1 MWIIFSLF
9 KYIYCNVGST
19 SSSTGNARI
28 MNKFVSTS
36 RKPLKSMNLQWV
48 PYNGKGIRSARS
60 KAWEFM
66 GQLIVCT
73 NDNSG
78 QQTSLDDSLVYC
90 KYCFNEQLNE
100 AEGGSLSKIYRTS
113 SVTASGNWLSHAAAK
128 HSKTFQK
135 DVPAKLTAW
144 FHKVQHV
151 AGANSAYEF
160 NQDLAMMMCRDLQPF
175 SITER
180 DGFKEF
186 CQKNIGF
193 ELPSADTL
201 ATTALV
207 DLFTLTKRRVVE
219 LLSQCVS
226 GTLMMDGWT
235 DRHHAHPYFAIR
247 ISVVHDWSFKI
258 CTLAIKPVASHM
270 SSSLSRFVKDTVEE
284 YLPVDQK
291 FLLFNTTDG
300 AANMLLLSKLLG
312 HDRITCVAH
321 GIHLLVTVDSMSKEV
336 EVENLLTRCKQ
347 IVKTLHFKGHMV
359 SVEQMNAQDAEL
371 FEQIRRMQDALTA
384 DEENPVM
391 DSGNSAEASVVAA
404 EEASTAEIDNDRA
417 VHKHTTLKTSMPTRW
432 NSTLTMVESIL
443 DLRQPVREVLK
454 KLGKSDMIL
463 DKDDFDLLEQLRQ
476 FLTTFSAITNLISEN
491 SPNLS
496 LIPLIRTSITKSCQT
511 SNADLP
517 AIKRVKKKVLEGM
530 DQRVPMN
537 KLVKISAALDPS
549 VRDIVM
555 SKTESSDLLEETYKN
570 LYKSPNGERIFSSL
584 NDDVDNQFQAV
595 QSTTSQ
601 KSDHPCAPPMAK
613 KTKLALIQE
622 AIDVSQQTVIES
634 PVQAE
639 ISKYM
644 GMSDMEDALNFWERN
659 TGDLP
664 LLSAMARVYLALSPG
679 SVPVEQLFSTAGL
692 ILNGKRSQLSP
703 FRMNMICCVHDN
715 YKLI

>member
-1 MWIIFSLF
+1 
-9 KYIYCNVGST
+9 
-19 SSSTGNARI
+19 
-28 MNKFVSTS
+28 
-36 RKPLKSMNLQWV
+36 
-48 PYNGKGIRSARS
+48 
-60 KAWEFM
+60 
-66 GQLIVCT
+66 
-73 NDNSG
+73 
-78 QQTSLDDSLVYC
+78 
-90 KYCFNEQLNE
+90 
-100 AEGGSLSKIYRTS
+100 
-113 SVTASGNWLSHAAAK
+113 
-128 HSKTFQK
+128 
-135 DVPAKLTAW
+135 
-144 FHKVQHV
+144 
-151 AGANSAYEF
+151 
-160 NQDLAMMMCRDLQPF
+160 
-175 SITER
+175 
-180 DGFKEF
+180 
-186 CQKNIGF
+186 
-193 ELPSADTL
+193 
-201 ATTALV
+201 
-207 DLFTLTKRRVVE
+207 
-219 LLSQCVS
+219 
-226 GTLMMDGWT
+226 
-235 DRHHAHPYFAIR
+235 
-247 ISVVHDWSFKI
+247 
-258 CTLAIKPVASHM
+258 
-270 SSSLSRFVKDTVEE
+270 
-284 YLPVDQK
+284 
-291 FLLFNTTDG
+291 
-300 AANMLLLSKLLG
+300 
-312 HDRITCVAH
+312 
-321 GIHLLVTVDSMSKEV
+321 
-336 EVENLLTRCKQ
+336 
-347 IVKTLHFKGHMV
+347 
-359 SVEQMNAQDAEL
+359 
-371 FEQIRRMQDALTA
+371 
-384 DEENPVM
+384 
-391 DSGNSAEASVVAA
+391 
-404 EEASTAEIDNDRA
+404 
-417 VHKHTTLKTSMPTRW
+417 MPTRW

-517 AIKRVKKKVLEGM
+517 AIKRVKKKVLERM

-570 LYKSPNGERIFSSL
+570 LYESPYGERIFSSL

-601 KSDHPCAPPMAK
+601 KSDHPCASPMAK